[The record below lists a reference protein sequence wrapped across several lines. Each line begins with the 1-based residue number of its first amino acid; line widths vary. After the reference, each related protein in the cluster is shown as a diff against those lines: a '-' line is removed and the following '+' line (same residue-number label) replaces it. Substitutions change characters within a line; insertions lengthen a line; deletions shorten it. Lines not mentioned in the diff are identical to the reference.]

1 MQHLLPQQQYATIID
16 NIDHAMIVI
25 NQDNSITLFNAAAQ
39 LYTGL
44 SEKFAVNKSFFNCFK
59 AQPTLCD
66 IVKTAID
73 AGRSFSTHE
82 TIVLQAENMQPRQ
95 VTVNVSPFFSTTD
108 TLHGAI
114 IILHDLTRVRNL
126 EKAVRYADRST
137 MIDAMAAGL
146 AHEIKNPLGGIKGSA
161 QLLELEL
168 AGNEELLEYTQLI
181 VRESERVNR
190 IIEELLNLSRPRK
203 TKIELLNITLLLDEV
218 IMLQNTTIKDR
229 GITFRAQFDPSIPDI
244 PGDRDLLMRLFLNLV
259 KNSCEATPDH
269 STITI
274 ATRIDSEYH
283 LKLSGS
289 RPTPMVQ
296 VSISDQGE
304 GISTTELEK
313 AFTPFYTTKLS
324 GTGLGLPICQKIV
337 TDHAG
342 QMNFNE
348 GTEGGA
354 KVDVSLPLFN
364 PHHVDASNKGNQS

>member
-1 MQHLLPQQQYATIID
+1 MQHLLPQQKYATIID

-25 NQDNSITLFNAAAQ
+25 DEDDSIILFNAAAQ

-44 SEKFAVNKSFFNCFK
+44 SEKSAINKPFFSCFK
-59 AQPTLCD
+59 TQPTLCD
-66 IVKTAID
+66 IVRTSVD

-82 TIVLQAENMQPRQ
+82 TIILQADNMQPRQ

-108 TLHGAI
+108 TLQGAI

-168 AGNEELLEYTQLI
+168 AGNNELLEYTQLI

-190 IIEELLNLSRPRK
+190 IIEDLLNLSRPRE
-203 TKIELLNITLLLDEV
+203 TTTELLNITILLDEV
-218 IMLQNTTIKDR
+218 IMLQNSAAKDR
-229 GITFRAQFDPSIPDI
+229 GITFKVQFDPSIPEI
-244 PGDRDLLMRLFLNLV
+244 PGDRDLLTQLFLNLL

-269 STITI
+269 STISI
-274 ATRIDSEYH
+274 ATKIDSEYH

-296 VSISDQGE
+296 ISISDQGE
-304 GISTTELEK
+304 GISAAELEK

-342 QMNFNE
+342 QMNFSE
-348 GTEGGA
+348 SAEGGA
-354 KVDVSLPLFN
+354 KVKVSLPLFN
-364 PHHVDASNKGNQS
+364 SIATASSSKRNQS